1 MITKTETYVVGKEQ
15 CGSCAAMGSDNS
27 QDNRALYNDGS
38 YHCFACGDNK
48 SNVEANGIMPEAQ
61 EEKEPRPMMPMIPGH
76 VQALESRGLTLE
88 TCQKFN
94 VRTGSMSG
102 QEVAI
107 FPVYEGAQVVK
118 QKIRGMTDKKLMVQT
133 GDSKN
138 MEMFGKNIFNPS
150 KRIAIVVTEGEYDA
164 MAVFQATGYPA
175 VSGLRGAQ
183 GAAKE
188 LRANMEW
195 LSEWKH
201 VILCFDDDQPGND
214 AADKCLKEFEPGT
227 CRVAKLPLK
236 DANEMVLAGRSE
248 EIVKCL
254 WNASVVKP
262 NTLVVAS
269 DIREKVL
276 EQPKVGGAWPWDTMT
291 KATYGLRWGETYLLA
306 AATSVGKTEFMREI
320 VSQQLDN
327 GNKVGLFSFEQTPAD
342 TIRRFIG
349 ARLNKR
355 LHIPGAEGWNP
366 VEIEK
371 AVDELGDSVVLYNSE
386 SGMLSLEAVIINI
399 RFANKCH
406 GTKFFVIDN
415 LKSLAANPI
424 IDGKM
429 ANEIHFMAHAVAQ
442 LSRIARELQV
452 TVFVITHVNTDKIST
467 SYRITDDS
475 ANTDLSS
482 GATTRGL
489 RWESG
494 RMPTLEN
501 CYGAS
506 KITDLV
512 DYIIVLARNR
522 VAEDDEERKITKVK
536 FLKTRLDSAY
546 EGKEFSLN
554 YNYETGRLTEVDPYV
569 PPSNGIIC

>member
-1 MITKTETYVVGKEQ
+1 MGEVIRHEQ
-15 CGSCAAMGSDNS
+15 CPSCAARGGDNS
-27 QDNRALYNDGS
+27 EDNLAIYEDLS
-38 YHCFACGDNK
+38 YHCFNCGYNK
-48 SNVEANGIMPEAQ
+48 SNMEVGGMIPEM
-61 EEKEPRPMMPMIPGH
+61 KTTPSKPSMPMIPGH
-76 VQALESRGLTLE
+76 VQALDSRGLTLE

-94 VRTGSMSG
+94 VRVGQSSG
-102 QEVAI
+102 KDVAI
-107 FPVYEGAQVVK
+107 FPVYEGTTVIK
-118 QKIRGMTDKKLMVQT
+118 QKIRGLEDKKLMIQT
-133 GDSKN
+133 GQSKSL
-138 MEMFGKNIFNPS
+138 EMFGKNIFQPS
-150 KRIAIVVTEGEYDA
+150 KRIAVVITEGEYDA
-164 MAVFQATGYPA
+164 MAIHQATGYPA

-188 LRANMEW
+188 IRANMEW
-195 LSEWKH
+195 LAQWKH
-201 VILCFDDDQPGND
+201 VILCFDND
-214 AADKCLKEFEPGT
+214 KAGEEAAEKALKEFEPGT

-236 DANEMVLAGRSE
+236 DANEMVLAGRSD
-248 EIVKCL
+248 EIVKCI

-276 EQPKVGGAWPWDTMT
+276 EQPQVGGPWPWESMT
-291 KATYGLRWGETYLLA
+291 KATYGLRWGETYLLS

-349 ARLNKR
+349 ARMNKR
-355 LHIPGAEGWNP
+355 LHIPGADGWDEK
-366 VEIEK
+366 EIEK

-386 SGMLSLEAVIINI
+386 SGMLSLESVIINI

-406 GTKFFVIDN
+406 DTKFFVVDN
-415 LKSLAANPI
+415 LKSLSANPV

-429 ANEIHFMAHAVAQ
+429 TNEIHFMAHCMAQ
-442 LSRIARELQV
+442 LSRIARELQI

-467 SYRITDDS
+467 SYRITDPRADE
-475 ANTDLSS
+475 DVS
-482 GATTRGL
+482 GGLATKGL

-501 CYGAS
+501 VYGGG
-506 KITDLV
+506 KISDLV

-522 VAEDDEERKITKVK
+522 VADDETERMTTRVK
-536 FLKTRLDSAY
+536 FLKTRLDSAF
-546 EGKEFSLN
+546 EGKEFGLL
-554 YNYETGRLTEVDPYV
+554 YNYDTGRLSEYAQPKVVNKDE
-569 PPSNGIIC
+569 GII